1 MVLKD
6 IPRSLLLAGAFLLPW
21 AAGFVNVI
29 ALEGFTHGAVSH
41 VTGLVSHT
49 TFQVVRSDLPLAF
62 RTLSVV
68 GAFFVGAVVSGMIVG
83 DEALRLGRRYGVSM
97 LLEGILLA
105 LSARAFQTGQIW
117 GEWTAAMACGLQNA
131 MVATYSGAVIRS
143 THLTGV
149 VSDLGSIAGNLL
161 AGRAV
166 NGVHALLLSTILIG
180 FVVGGLSGAAGYLR
194 WGYAAMYLPALAV
207 AAAGGAYWMYRQR
220 VGPAGLSPER

>member
-41 VTGLVSHT
+41 VTGLVSHS
-49 TFQVVRSDLPLAF
+49 TFQAVQDDLPLAL
-62 RTLSVV
+62 RTLTVV
-68 GAFFVGAVVSGMIVG
+68 GAFFVGAVVSGIIVG
-83 DEALRLGRRYGVSM
+83 DEALRLGRRYGVS
-97 LLEGILLA
+97 LVLEGILLA
-105 LSARAFQTGQIW
+105 LSARAFQSGQLW

-161 AGRAV
+161 AGRQV
-166 NGVHALLLSTILIG
+166 NGTHAVLLSTILVG
-180 FVVGGLSGAAGYLR
+180 FLAGGLSGGASYLQ

-207 AAAGGAYWMYRQR
+207 TCAGGAYWVYRLGL
-220 VGPAGLSPER
+220 GPGVSGPGT